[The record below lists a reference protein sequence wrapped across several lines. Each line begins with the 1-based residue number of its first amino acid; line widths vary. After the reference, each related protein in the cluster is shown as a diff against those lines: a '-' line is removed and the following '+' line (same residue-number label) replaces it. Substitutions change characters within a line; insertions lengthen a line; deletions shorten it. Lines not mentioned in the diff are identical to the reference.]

1 MAALNAT
8 RSGQYVLES
17 EFTFDIAAGDTL
29 LNTAGNVITFKAAA
43 ATAFDAIK
51 LPLNATVVGGDVTVE
66 TVSNDGGTATIT
78 VGDSGSATRYLGA
91 TSIKSAARTALV
103 PTGYRGQAE
112 DIRLTLAN
120 ANGDATTGKVTVRVL
135 WIMANR
141 ANEVFPN

>member
-29 LNTAGNVITFKAAA
+29 TNTAGNVIAFNGNS
-43 ATAFDAIK
+43 ATVFDAIK

-66 TVSNDGGTATIT
+66 VASNDASTATIA
-78 VGDSGSATRYLGA
+78 VGDSASATRYLGA
-91 TSIKSAARTALV
+91 TNMKAAARTALV

-120 ANGDATTGKVTVRVL
+120 AGGAATTGKVTVRVL